1 MRWFTVTTTRR
12 GSRIA
17 AGAAPATTSGLR
29 FPPRVMVSVEHTA
42 RNAAGLTQAPAEEPL
57 DFVLTHGLTDI
68 LINRN
73 EYTGFQV
80 TGTGTHG
87 GGEEGPAYS
96 T

>member
-1 MRWFTVTTTRR
+1 
-12 GSRIA
+12 
-17 AGAAPATTSGLR
+17 
-29 FPPRVMVSVEHTA
+29 MVSVEHTA